1 MKLFLIGLM
10 GSGKS
15 VLGKKLSRSVNLPFI
30 DLDDIIEK
38 EEGLTVSEI
47 FSTKGEPYFRTLEAA
62 ALRKQSEA
70 KEFVLSTG
78 GGAPCF
84 HENMAFINQTG
95 ISIFLDTPVKEIVS
109 RITHEQKR
117 SRPILENVPNEE
129 MERKLEKLLEK
140 RLPFYQ
146 QAHITVNGA
155 TATAWD
161 ILQRAYTKK

>member
-15 VLGKKLSRSVNLPFI
+15 VLGKKLSRSVSLPFI

-38 EEGLTVSEI
+38 QEGLTVSEI
-47 FSTKGEPYFRTLEAA
+47 FSTKGEPYFRILEAA
-62 ALRKQSEA
+62 VLRKQSEA

-84 HENMAFINQTG
+84 HDNMAFINQTG
-95 ISIFLDTPVKEIVS
+95 ISIFLDTPVKEILG

-117 SRPILENVPNEE
+117 SRPILENVPDEE
-129 MERKLEKLLEK
+129 MEQKLERLLEN

-161 ILQRAYTKK
+161 ILQRVYAKK